1 MNFLTFIMVLVHS
14 GENALILAFIEH
26 DIDYKPEGLGV
37 GDVVISER
45 TCIEIKRGS
54 YNPTHKRYEH
64 DFIESIKDKRAFIQT
79 QNMNDAFE
87 RKIIIIE
94 DYSKLVENIYHFS
107 REGILSTMAE
117 ISCRSGVT
125 FIPTEDMDETI
136 HVILKCIEYDKS
148 DGFHIPVN
156 IHPKPKSL
164 YEKQIYL
171 LTGLTNIGEVKAK
184 ELLDELHTP
193 HEIFKSIVKSE
204 FKVPT
209 RGWVPRLVGIFAKLN
224 GYGKKFIKDNQSLLT
239 TRAEKPKPKVN
250 I

>member
-1 MNFLTFIMVLVHS
+1 MILVHS
-14 GENALILAFIEH
+14 GESALILSLAEEGIE
-26 DIDYKPEGLGV
+26 YKPEALGI
-37 GDVVISER
+37 GDVIISER
-45 TCIEIKRGS
+45 TCIEIKRPS
-54 YNPTHKRYEH
+54 YNPVAKRYEH

-79 QNMNDAFE
+79 QNMNGAFE

-94 DYSKLVENIYHFS
+94 GYSKLVENIYHFS

-117 ISCRSGVT
+117 IACRSGVT

-148 DGFHIPVN
+148 DGFHIPIN

-171 LTGLTNIGEVKAK
+171 LTGLINIGENKAK
-184 ELLDELHTP
+184 HLLDELHTP
-193 HEIFKSIVKSE
+193 HEIFKSIVKAE
-204 FKVPT
+204 FKTPT
-209 RGWVPRLVGIFAKLN
+209 RGWVPRLVGIFARLK